1 VGGGPAKHG
10 EVTPVLDGLSFDLR
24 AKVVRRRQPSWVTPM
39 LATLTDRH
47 FSSRDWVYERK
58 LDGVRCLV
66 FRRGRSVQLL
76 SRNRLSMNARYP
88 EVVDALERL
97 PARDFVADGEVVAFA
112 GRETSFAL
120 LQGRIGRRSPI
131 SARSS
136 GITVTLH
143 LFDLLHVDGYDLT
156 QLPLLARKD
165 VLRRSVAFDETVRR
179 VAHRREHGERY
190 LADACRHGWEGLI
203 AKRAA
208 ATYQHGRS
216 RDWLK
221 FKCGRRQE
229 LVIGGFTEPRATRT
243 GFGALLVGYWE
254 DGRLRYAGK
263 VGTGYDD
270 ETLRTLRREL
280 DRLERPS
287 RPFSERTGLPVKGVH
302 WVAPELVAEVGFT
315 EWTADGRLRHPRFLG
330 LRTDKDPKTVTRER
344 PA

>member
-1 VGGGPAKHG
+1 MGGGPRGHL
-10 EVTPVLDGLSFDLR
+10 EVTPVLDGLAADLR
-24 AKVVRRRQPSWVTPM
+24 AKVVRRPQPSWIAPM

-47 FSSRDWVYERK
+47 FSSRDWIYERK
-58 LDGVRCLV
+58 LDGVRCLI
-66 FRRGRSVQLL
+66 FRRGRSVRLL

-88 EVVDALERL
+88 EVVEALER
-97 PARDFVADGEVVAFA
+97 PASRDFVADGEVVAFA
-112 GRETSFAL
+112 GRATSFAL
-120 LQGRIGRRSPI
+120 LQGRIGLRSPGA
-131 SARSS
+131 ARSS

-143 LFDLLHVDGYDLT
+143 LFDLLHVDGCDLT

-165 VLRRSVAFDETVRR
+165 VLRRAVAFDETVRY
-179 VAHRREHGERY
+179 VTHRREHGERY

-208 ATYQHGRS
+208 AIYQHGRS

-229 LVIGGFTEPRATRT
+229 LVIGGFTDPRATRV

-270 ETLRTLRREL
+270 ATLRTLRRTL
-280 DRLERPS
+280 DRLERPT
-287 RPFSERTGLPVKGVH
+287 RAFAEPTGLPVKGIH
-302 WVAPELVAEVGFT
+302 WVAPELIAEVGFT

-330 LRTDKDPKTVTRER
+330 LRGDKDPKTVTRER